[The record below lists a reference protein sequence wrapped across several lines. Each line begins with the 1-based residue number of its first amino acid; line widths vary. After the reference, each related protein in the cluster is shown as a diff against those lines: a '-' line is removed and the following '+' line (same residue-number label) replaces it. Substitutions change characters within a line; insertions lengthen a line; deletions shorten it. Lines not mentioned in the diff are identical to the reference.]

1 MFRVLGRIMRKEF
14 IQTFRDKKMFGII
27 IAAPLLQTI
36 LFGYAVNMDLTAQPI
51 VVADEDHSS
60 ESRALITA
68 IAAHDGFRLIGETAH
83 PEAATQAVVRG
94 QAGLALI
101 IPRGY
106 AKASERQSG
115 ELSVI
120 LDGSDSNTALRAGQE
135 ITQIINNRVTTALQ
149 ARIRT
154 RVASLGISADRQFPQ
169 IEIVSR
175 AWYNPQM
182 RSAVFTVP
190 GVLGLVL
197 LVITMM
203 LTSLGLTR
211 EKEIGTLEQ
220 IMVTPIKPWQL
231 ILGKCLPFAILGMAD
246 IVLIVCVASLIFSI
260 PPLGS
265 LLALALACVL
275 FLLVALGLGLF
286 ISTVSATQQQAM
298 LTAFFFIFPMINL
311 SGFVFPIDSMPPF
324 AQWLTAFNPVRYF
337 LDLVRG
343 IIVKGASLE
352 DLAYQALVLAAM
364 AFFVLLG
371 SSLRFRKRLG

>member
-1 MFRVLGRIMRKEF
+1 MFRVLGRIMKKEF
-14 IQTFRDKKMFGII
+14 IQTFRDKKMFGVI
-27 IAAPLLQTI
+27 IAAPLIQTI
-36 LFGYAVNMDLTAQPI
+36 MFGFAVNMDLTAQPI
-51 VVADEDHSS
+51 VVADEDRSPQ
-60 ESRALITA
+60 SRELVTA
-68 IAAHDGFRLIGETAH
+68 IAAHDGFRLVGETAD
-83 PEAATQAVVRG
+83 PNEATTAVVLG
-94 QAGLALI
+94 KAGLALL
-101 IPRGY
+101 IPRGF
-106 AKASERQSG
+106 AKDSERQDG
-115 ELSVI
+115 ELALV

-135 ITQIINNRVTTALQ
+135 ITQIVN
-149 ARIRT
+149 ARLMTVMRTRIQT
-154 RVASLGISADRQFPQ
+154 RVAAQGLSTDRLLPQ
-169 IEIVSR
+169 IDIVSR

-246 IVLIVCVASLIFSI
+246 IVLIVCAASFIFDI

-265 LLALALACVL
+265 LLSLGLACVL

-311 SGFVFPIDSMPPF
+311 SGFVFPIDSMPEF
-324 AQWLTAFNPVRYF
+324 AQWLTYLNPLRYF

-343 IIVKGASLE
+343 IIVKGASLSE
-352 DLAYQALVLAAM
+352 LSTQATILAVM
-364 AFFVLLG
+364 AFCVLLG